1 MNANIV
7 IKGLAVFVVAV
18 LFVVIMKGGKT
29 LKRGDS
35 EAVGTVRLKRKS
47 RKTRLQRSEVV
58 WTIAFAIVLS
68 VVSLA
73 GAGLIGWYGVYLYW
87 KFLC

>member
-1 MNANIV
+1 
-7 IKGLAVFVVAV
+7 
-18 LFVVIMKGGKT
+18 MKGGKT
-29 LKRGDS
+29 LKRDNS
-35 EAVGTVRLKRKS
+35 DAVGTVRLRRKR